1 MANVS
6 EKFGL
11 RPYKTLGG
19 HAWNNQQNEYP
30 IASGESTAI
39 FQGDLVVPTGAGNI
53 ERYDVSGGATVKPI
67 GVFNGVFYTDPTT
80 KKPTFSNYYPGSI
93 AADDIVA
100 NVIDDPQYASEL
112 KHLKEKMLSW
122 YQETCDVVP
131 FKGDERNFN

>member
-80 KKPTFSNYYPGSI
+80 KKPTFSNYYQNKTKNQQE
-93 AADDIVA
+93 AVDNDILREQRPEMPI
-100 NVIDDPQYASEL
+100 NIDRQSRVTFGGGR
-112 KHLKEKMLSW
+112 KS
-122 YQETCDVVP
+122 
-131 FKGDERNFN
+131 